1 MAPIRSPGTNQRGG
15 WRRSGMTLPG
25 GPANKLGNRYEK
37 WWTVSECVR
46 MLHGDTEAIR
56 IEPPGVEKAEF
67 VVTVGSRQELHQAK
81 RSHPNGKWSL
91 AALASD
97 GLLQA
102 IGNALAGNDDRF
114 VFVSGSDARELDEL
128 CEEACAAESDE
139 EFERAFLAANK
150 ESKAWFEKLLHC
162 YWKCAV
168 PTAIERLRRIEV
180 RTIDERG
187 LEDNVRLG
195 VRLLY
200 LADSTQVLSEL
211 RAIVED
217 SVHRTITRQD
227 LVEELSRRGY
237 RMRRLSS
244 PENAGVAVRKAT
256 EQHLDVARR
265 RLIRR
270 TPVPRAAAER
280 LLSRLGETAT
290 DSVVTGKA
298 GSGKTACVVE
308 VTEALRER
316 GLPVLTFRL
325 DRLQLLS
332 ASTTADLGRLL
343 DLEESPVL
351 VLAAAAE
358 AAGRPGVLIV
368 DQLDA
373 VSTMSGR
380 SSGAFDIVEG
390 LLQEARGTRARAV
403 SEQAFPE
410 DRDESRGT
418 RARVMIHTVVVCRAF
433 DWQHDHRLRQ
443 LAPPDSD
450 AQVEVTEFT
459 VDEAKSILTDAGF
472 DPARFRERQLA
483 LLRLPQNLSL
493 FLEAGFD
500 TSRTPAFGTATELFE
515 RYWTEKRRAV
525 EERVAPSPDQW
536 KEVMETLCNEM
547 ASAQQLSAPR
557 ETLDDFT
564 PAYVEQLA
572 SEGVLTFDGRRYGF
586 GHESFFDYCFARVFF
601 RRRESLVSF
610 LKGSE
615 QHLFRRAQVRQVLAY
630 LRDADR
636 ARYVEEIRDLLL
648 DEGIRAHIK
657 DLAFAF
663 LAEVTDPDEEEWA
676 IRQQW
681 IAPALKAI
689 EEGTPNPDKLSEIA
703 WGRFFGASSWFTATD
718 RRGVIEDWLAS
729 GNDRFA
735 NVAVNYLGR
744 HQRHSQDRVAALLEP
759 YADHGGEW
767 ALRLRSLME
776 RADLHTSRC
785 FFDLFLRLVDNG
797 TLDEVRGPNMF
808 WSNLRALGKNRPEWI
823 PEVMAHRFRWR
834 LEVVRTGGGELRGR
848 KFFRHDQSAAV
859 LFNTSAKHAPA
870 EFVKHVLPVVLE
882 ISDST
887 TLVGDTPP
895 KRDAVLRFLTKT
907 DHPRGEK
914 ACLLELAGALAA
926 LARDGTTD
934 LRDVI
939 PDLRRRGTHVANHLL
954 LVLYT
959 GGAAC
964 YADEAAALLCD
975 EPWRFR
981 CGFSDSPHWCAME
994 AIRAVVPHC
1003 TAESRERLER
1013 VILRYIS
1020 PCERTREEYK
1030 QAGRA
1035 RFALLS
1041 AIPSELRSAHANTH
1055 FEELERKFGE
1065 PEGKPR
1071 EISASFI
1078 ESPIEKTAADKM
1090 TDDQWLRAIKKYRS
1104 EDWERS
1110 SYGGI
1115 TGGARQLA
1123 QVLENYVK
1131 EEPERFARLSLC
1143 FPADA
1148 NPVYLERTLSSLQ
1161 EAPIASDLKLQVCW
1175 KAFTESR
1182 GPCGRAITD
1191 VLGKIKDTLPDVAIR
1206 MLHQLATEH
1215 QDPISEAWQED
1226 AGGDRTYYNGDIHTN
1241 GINTTR
1247 GSAADAI
1254 RDLILS
1260 DATYIERFRPTLDL
1274 MIRDRSAAVLSCV
1287 AGTLRAVA
1295 CHDAALGISL
1305 FRNMDLSEDR
1315 LLATPHVCSFI
1326 HDHLRDGFA
1335 ELRPIVEHMLRSSEP
1350 EACEAGARIACIAYL
1365 IHERAAGLVDDALR
1379 GGAPH
1384 RLGVAQVAAA
1394 NIADPECRAWC
1405 EATLAALF
1413 DDDDSDVRHEAAS
1426 CFRQLQGGALDT
1438 YEKLITAFCDS
1449 KAFEE
1454 DSFWIL
1460 HTLEESLGRLP
1471 GMTCEICKKFLDRFA
1486 DETRDIR
1493 TSRAGDTDIV
1503 AKLVFRTYQ
1512 QHQNDEWTPQS
1523 LDLIDRLCL
1532 DRIHDAGREF
1542 ERFER

>member
-1 MAPIRSPGTNQRGG
+1 
-15 WRRSGMTLPG
+15 MTLPG

-46 MLHGDTEAIR
+46 MLRGDTKEIR
-56 IEPPGVEKAEF
+56 IEDPGVEKAEF
-67 VVTVGSRQELHQAK
+67 VVTVGSRRELHQAK
-81 RSHPNGKWSL
+81 RSHRSGKWSIT
-91 AALASD
+91 ALASD

-102 IGNALAGNDDRF
+102 IGNELAGNDDRF
-114 VFVSGSDARELDEL
+114 VFVSRSDAPDLVKL
-128 CEEACAAESDE
+128 CEEACAAESEE
-139 EFERAFLAANK
+139 EFERVFLAANK
-150 ESKAWFEKLLHC
+150 KSKAWFERLLSC

-187 LEDNVRLG
+187 LEDNVRWGTQALFLG
-195 VRLLY
+195 
-200 LADSTQVLSEL
+200 DPGKVLSEL
-211 RAIVED
+211 RVIVED
-217 SVHRTITRQD
+217 SVHRTITRQG
-227 LVEELSRRGY
+227 LVEELSGRGY

-256 EQHLDVARR
+256 EQHLGAARPQ
-265 RLIRR
+265 LIRQR
-270 TPVPRAAAER
+270 LVPRTAAET

-325 DRLQLLS
+325 DRIQLLS
-332 ASTTADLGRLL
+332 ASTTTDLGSHL

-358 AAGRPGVLIV
+358 AAGLPGVLIV

-380 SSGAFDIVEG
+380 SSGAFDVVEG

-418 RARVMIHTVVVCRAF
+418 RARAVIHTVVVCRAF

-450 AQVEVTEFT
+450 APVEVTEFT
-459 VDEAKSILTDAGF
+459 VDEVKPLLTDAGF
-472 DPARFRERQLA
+472 DPALFRERQLA

-493 FLEAGFD
+493 FLEAEAGFD
-500 TSRTPAFGTATELFE
+500 TSRTPTFRTATELFE

-536 KEVMETLCNEM
+536 MGVMETLCNAM
-547 ASAQQLSAPR
+547 TSAQQLSVPR
-557 ETLDDFT
+557 ETLDGFSS
-564 PAYVEQLA
+564 AYVEQLA

-586 GHESFFDYCFARVFF
+586 GHESFFDYCFARVFVG
-601 RRRESLVSF
+601 RRKSLVSF

-636 ARYVEEIRDLLL
+636 AGYVEELRALLS
-648 DEGIRAHIK
+648 DERIRAHIK
-657 DLAFAF
+657 DLAFAL
-663 LAEVTDPDEEEWA
+663 LAEVTEPTEEEWSVW
-676 IRQQW
+676 QQW

-744 HQRHSQDRVAALLEP
+744 HQRRSPDRVAALLEP

-776 RADLHTSRC
+776 WADLHRSRC

-797 TLDEVRGPNMF
+797 TLDEAQAPNTF
-808 WSNLRALGKNRPEWI
+808 WSSLRALGKSRPEWV
-823 PEVMAHRFRWR
+823 PEVMAHRFRRR
-834 LEVVRTGGGELRGR
+834 LAVVRASGRDLRTR
-848 KFFRHDQSAAV
+848 EFFGYEQSAAV
-859 LFNTSAKHAPA
+859 MFNTSAKHAP
-870 EFVKHVLPVVLE
+870 EVFVEHVLPVVLE
-882 ISDST
+882 ISDSA
-887 TLVGDTPP
+887 LIGGTPP
-895 KRDAVLRFLTKT
+895 KRDAVWPLLVKT
-907 DHPRGEK
+907 DYPGGEE
-914 ACLLELAGALAA
+914 ACLLELAGALAT
-926 LARDGTTD
+926 LARDGTAD

-939 PDLRRRGTHVANHLL
+939 PDLRRRDTHVANHLL
-954 LVLYT
+954 LALYT
-959 GGAAC
+959 GGAARH
-964 YADEAAALLCD
+964 ADEATALLCD
-975 EPWRFR
+975 EPWRFQ
-981 CGFSDSPHWCAME
+981 CGFSDSRHWCAME

-1003 TAESRERLER
+1003 TAENRERLEM
-1013 VILRYIS
+1013 VILGYVH
-1020 PCERTREEYK
+1020 PYERTKSGFKRI
-1030 QAGRA
+1030 GWA

-1041 AIPSELRSAHANTH
+1041 AISSELRSAHANTH

-1065 PEGKPR
+1065 PEGEPR
-1071 EISASFI
+1071 GPAGGVVK
-1078 ESPIEKTAADKM
+1078 SPIKKDTADKM
-1090 TDDQWLRAIKKYRS
+1090 NDDQWLRAIEKYHS
-1104 EDWERS
+1104 EEWGRFLRDEV
-1110 SYGGI
+1110 
-1115 TGGARQLA
+1115 TGGAWQLA
-1123 QVLENYVK
+1123 QVLEERAK
-1131 EEPERFARLSLC
+1131 EEPERFARLGLR
-1143 FPADA
+1143 FPADT
-1148 NPVYLERTLSSLQ
+1148 NPVYLERTLSAL
-1161 EAPIASDLKLQVCW
+1161 EKTPIASDLKLQVCR
-1175 KAFTESR
+1175 KAFTESC
-1182 GPCGRAITD
+1182 GPCGRSIAD
-1191 VLGKIKDTLPDVAIR
+1191 VLGNIEDPLPDDAVQ
-1206 MLHQLATEH
+1206 MLHRLATEH
-1215 QDPISEAWQED
+1215 EDPDREAWQED
-1226 AGGDRTYYNGDIHTN
+1226 AGSGKPYYGGDIHFN

-1247 GSAADAI
+1247 GRAADAI
-1254 RDLILS
+1254 RDLIFS
-1260 DATYIERFRPTLDL
+1260 DATYIDRFRPTLDQ

-1295 CHDAALGISL
+1295 CHDPALGISL
-1305 FRNMDLSEDR
+1305 FRNMDLPEDR
-1315 LLATPHVCSFI
+1315 LLATPHVCGFI
-1326 HDHLRDGFA
+1326 HSHLHDGFA
-1335 ELRPIVEHMLRSSEP
+1335 ELRSIVEHMLRSSEP
-1350 EACEAGARIACIAYL
+1350 EACEAGARFACIASL

-1405 EATLAALF
+1405 EATLAELF
-1413 DDDDSDVRHEAAS
+1413 DDDDSEVRRKAAS
-1426 CFRQLQGGALDT
+1426 CFDRLQGEALDT
-1438 YEKLITAFCDS
+1438 HEDLIATFCDS
-1449 KAFEE
+1449 KAFQE
-1454 DSFWIL
+1454 DSFSIL

-1471 GMTCEICKKFLDRFA
+1471 GMTCEVCDKFLDRFA
-1486 DETRDIR
+1486 DEARDIR
-1493 TSRAGDTDIV
+1493 TRRAGDTRTV

-1512 QHQNDEWTPQS
+1512 QHQDDEWTFRS
-1523 LDLIDRLCL
+1523 LNLIDRLCL
-1532 DRIHDAGREF
+1532 ERTHDAGREF
-1542 ERFER
+1542 EQFER

>member
-1 MAPIRSPGTNQRGG
+1 
-15 WRRSGMTLPG
+15 MTLPG

-46 MLHGDTEAIR
+46 MLHGNTEAIR

-67 VVTVGSRQELHQAK
+67 VVTVGSRQEHHQAK

-114 VFVSGSDARELDEL
+114 VFVSGSEARELAEL
-128 CEEACAAESDE
+128 CESARDAESEE
-139 EFERAFLAANK
+139 EFERVFLAAQERK
-150 ESKAWFEKLLHC
+150 QSFKKLLSC

-168 PTAIERLRRIEV
+168 PTAIERLQRIEV
-180 RTIDERG
+180 RTIGERD
-187 LEDNVRLG
+187 LEDKVRWGTQALFLG
-195 VRLLY
+195 
-200 LADSTQVLSEL
+200 DPGKVLSKL
-211 RAIVED
+211 REIVED

-227 LVEELSRRGY
+227 LVEALFRRGY

-244 PENAGVAVRKAT
+244 PENAGVAVWEAT
-256 EQHLDVARR
+256 DRYLDDAQRW
-265 RLIRR
+265 LIRQR
-270 TPVPRAAAER
+270 LVPRTAAET

-308 VTEALRER
+308 VTKALRGR

-343 DLEESPVL
+343 HLEESPVL

-380 SSGAFDIVEG
+380 SSGAFDVVER

-403 SEQAFPE
+403 L
-410 DRDESRGT
+410 
-418 RARVMIHTVVVCRAF
+418 HTVVVCRAF

-459 VDEAKSILTDAGF
+459 VDEVKTILTDAGF

-500 TSRTPAFGTATELFE
+500 TSQTPAFGTATELFAQ
-515 RYWTEKRRAV
+515 YWTEKQRAV
-525 EERVAPSPDQW
+525 AKRISPSLDQW
-536 KEVMETLCNEM
+536 WMKVMEALCDEM
-547 ASAQQLSAPR
+547 ASAQQLSVPR
-557 ETLDDFT
+557 ETLDGFT

-601 RRRESLVSF
+601 RRRESLVPF

-636 ARYVEEIRDLLL
+636 ARYVEELRALLS

-657 DLAFAF
+657 DLAFAL
-663 LAEVTDPDEEEWA
+663 LAEVTEPTEEEWSVW
-676 IRQQW
+676 QQW

-689 EEGTPNPDKLSEIA
+689 EEDTPNPDKLSEIA
-703 WGRFFGASSWFTATD
+703 WRRFSGASSWFTATD

-729 GNDRFA
+729 GNDRL
-735 NVAVNYLGR
+735 NDVAVNYLR
-744 HQRHSQDRVAALLEP
+744 SHQRNSPDRVAVLLEP
-759 YADHGGEW
+759 YADRGDEW
-767 ALRLRSLME
+767 IPRLRFIME
-776 RADLHTSRC
+776 WADLHMSRR

-797 TLDEVRGPNMF
+797 TLDEAREPIAENTTF
-808 WSNLRALGKNRPEWI
+808 WDMLHDLGENRPEWI
-823 PEVMAHRFRWR
+823 PEAMAHRFRRR
-834 LEVVRTGGGELRGR
+834 LAVVRASGRDLRTR
-848 KFFRHDQSAAV
+848 EFFGYEQSAAV
-859 LFNTSAKHAPA
+859 MFNASAKHAPA
-870 EFVKHVLPVVLE
+870 VFVEHVLPVVLE
-882 ISDST
+882 ISDFALIGS
-887 TLVGDTPP
+887 TPP
-895 KRDAVLRFLTKT
+895 KLDAVWPFLVKT
-907 DHPRGEK
+907 DYPEGEE
-914 ACLLELAGALAA
+914 ACLLELAGALAT
-926 LARDGTTD
+926 LARDGTAD

-939 PDLRRRGTHVANHLL
+939 LDLRRRDTHVANHLL
-954 LVLYT
+954 LALYA
-959 GGAAC
+959 GGAARH
-964 YADEAAALLCD
+964 ADEAAALLCD
-975 EPWRFR
+975 EPWRFQ
-981 CGFSDSPHWCAME
+981 CGFSDSRHWCAME

-1003 TAESRERLER
+1003 TAENRERLET
-1013 VILRYIS
+1013 VILGYVH
-1020 PCERTREEYK
+1020 PCERTKDGYK
-1030 QAGRA
+1030 WRGQS

-1041 AIPSELRSAHANTH
+1041 AVPPELRSAHANAH
-1055 FEELERKFGE
+1055 FEELVRKFGE
-1065 PEGKPR
+1065 PEGEPR
-1071 EISASFI
+1071 GITGDGDLV
-1078 ESPIEKTAADKM
+1078 ESPIKKGVADKM
-1090 TDDQWLRAIKKYRS
+1090 TDDQWLRAIMRYRS
-1104 EDWERS
+1104 EDWGHFS
-1110 SYGGI
+1110 PDKI

-1123 QVLENYVK
+1123 QVLEERAK
-1131 EEPERFARLSLC
+1131 EEPERFARLSLR
-1143 FPADA
+1143 FSADT
-1148 NPVYLERTLSSLQ
+1148 NPVYLERALSALA
-1161 EAPIASDLKLQVCW
+1161 EAPIACDLKLQVCF
-1175 KAFTESR
+1175 KAFGESR
-1182 GPCGRAITD
+1182 GPCGRSITD
-1191 VLGKIKDTLPDVAIR
+1191 VLGNIEDPLPNDAVQ

-1215 QDPISEAWQED
+1215 EDPDSEVWQED
-1226 AGGDRTYYNGDIHTN
+1226 AGGGQPYYGDDIYTN

-1247 GSAADAI
+1247 GRAAGAI
-1254 RDLILS
+1254 QKLIFNDVVSTKRL
-1260 DATYIERFRPTLDL
+1260 RPTLDR

-1295 CHDAALGISL
+1295 YHDPALGMSL

-1315 LLATPHVCSFI
+1315 LLATPHVRGFI
-1326 HDHLRDGFA
+1326 HGHLRDGFA
-1335 ELRPIVEHMLRSSEP
+1335 ELRPIVEHMLQSSEP
-1350 EACEAGARIACIAYL
+1350 EVCEAGARFACIAYL
-1365 IHERAAGLVDDALR
+1365 IHERAADLVDEALR
-1379 GGAPH
+1379 GDA
-1384 RLGVAQVAAA
+1384 RRRFGVAQVAAA
-1394 NIADPECRAWC
+1394 NIAASECRAWC
-1405 EATLAALF
+1405 EATLAELF
-1413 DDDDSDVRHEAAS
+1413 DDDDSEVRRKAAS
-1426 CFRQLQGGALDT
+1426 CFDRLQGEALDT
-1438 YEKLITAFCDS
+1438 HEDLIATFCDS
-1449 KAFEE
+1449 KAFQE
-1454 DSFWIL
+1454 DSFSIL

-1471 GMTCEICKKFLDRFA
+1471 GMTCEVCDKFLDRFA
-1486 DETRDIR
+1486 DEARDIR
-1493 TSRAGDTDIV
+1493 TRRAGDTRTV

-1512 QHQNDEWTPQS
+1512 QHQDDEWTFRS
-1523 LDLIDRLCL
+1523 LNLIDRLCL
-1532 DRIHDAGREF
+1532 ERTHDAGREF
-1542 ERFER
+1542 EQFER

>member
-1 MAPIRSPGTNQRGG
+1 
-15 WRRSGMTLPG
+15 MTLPG

-56 IEPPGVEKAEF
+56 IEDPGVEKAEF
-67 VVTVGSRQELHQAK
+67 VVTVGSRREHHQAK
-81 RSHPNGKWSL
+81 RSHPKGKWSRT
-91 AALASD
+91 ALASG

-102 IGNALAGNDDRF
+102 IGNELAGNDDRF
-114 VFVSGSDARELDEL
+114 VFVSGSDAPELAGL
-128 CEEACAAESDE
+128 CESARDAKSEE
-139 EFERAFLAANK
+139 EFERDFLKAQERK
-150 ESKAWFEKLLHC
+150 RLFESLLNC

-168 PTAIERLRRIEV
+168 PTAIERLQRIEV
-180 RTIDERG
+180 RTIGERD
-187 LEDNVRLG
+187 LEDKVRWGTQALFLG
-195 VRLLY
+195 
-200 LADSTQVLSEL
+200 DPGKVLSKL
-211 RAIVED
+211 REIVED
-217 SVHRTITRQD
+217 SVHRTITRQY
-227 LVEELSRRGY
+227 LKAALSRRGY

-244 PENAGVAVRKAT
+244 PENAGVAVWEAT
-256 EQHLDVARR
+256 DRYLDDAQR

-270 TPVPRAAAER
+270 TPVPRAAAQT

-308 VTEALRER
+308 VTEALRGR

-325 DRLQLLS
+325 DLLQLLS

-380 SSGAFDIVEG
+380 SSGAFDVVEG

-403 SEQAFPE
+403 
-410 DRDESRGT
+410 
-418 RARVMIHTVVVCRAF
+418 IHTVVVCRAF

-443 LAPPDSD
+443 LAPFDSNT
-450 AQVEVTEFT
+450 QVEVTEFT
-459 VDEAKSILTDAGF
+459 VDEAKSILTDAGI

-493 FLEAGFD
+493 FLEAGL
-500 TSRTPAFGTATELFE
+500 RTPAFDTATKLFA
-515 RYWTEKRRAV
+515 RYWTKKRGVVA
-525 EERVAPSPDQW
+525 ERISPLPDQW
-536 KEVMETLCNEM
+536 MKVMEALCDEM
-547 ASAQQLSAPR
+547 ASAQQLSVPC
-557 ETLDDFT
+557 ETLDGFT

-601 RRRESLVSF
+601 RRRESLVPF

-630 LRDADR
+630 LRDTDR
-636 ARYVEEIRDLLL
+636 ARYVEELRGLLS
-648 DEGIRAHIK
+648 DERIRAHIK
-657 DLAFAF
+657 DLAFAL

-744 HQRHSQDRVAALLEP
+744 HQRRSPDRVAALLEP

-776 RADLHTSRC
+776 WADLHRSRC

-797 TLDEVRGPNMF
+797 TLDEAQAPNTF
-808 WSNLRALGKNRPEWI
+808 WSSLRTLGKSRPEWV
-823 PEVMAHRFRWR
+823 PEVMAHRFRRR
-834 LEVVRTGGGELRGR
+834 LAVVRASGRDLRTR
-848 KFFRHDQSAAV
+848 EFFGYEQSAAV
-859 LFNTSAKHAPA
+859 MFNTSAKHAPA
-870 EFVKHVLPVVLE
+870 VFVEHVLPVVLE
-882 ISDST
+882 ISDSA
-887 TLVGDTPP
+887 LIGGTPP
-895 KRDAVLRFLTKT
+895 KRDAVWPLLVKT
-907 DHPRGEK
+907 DYPGGEE
-914 ACLLELAGALAA
+914 ACLLELAGALAT
-926 LARDGTTD
+926 LARDGTAD

-939 PDLRRRGTHVANHLL
+939 PDLRRRDTHVANHLL
-954 LVLYT
+954 LALYT
-959 GGAAC
+959 GGAARH
-964 YADEAAALLCD
+964 ADEATALLCD
-975 EPWRFR
+975 EPWRFQ
-981 CGFSDSPHWCAME
+981 CGFSDSRHWCAME

-1003 TAESRERLER
+1003 TAENRERLEM
-1013 VILRYIS
+1013 VILGYVH
-1020 PCERTREEYK
+1020 PYERTKSGFKRI
-1030 QAGRA
+1030 GWA

-1041 AIPSELRSAHANTH
+1041 AISSELRSAHANTH

-1065 PEGKPR
+1065 PEGEPR
-1071 EISASFI
+1071 GPAGGVVK
-1078 ESPIEKTAADKM
+1078 SPIKKDTADKM
-1090 TDDQWLRAIKKYRS
+1090 TDDQWLRAIVKYHS
-1104 EDWERS
+1104 EEWGRFLRDEV
-1110 SYGGI
+1110 
-1115 TGGARQLA
+1115 TGGAWQLA
-1123 QVLENYVK
+1123 QVLEERAK
-1131 EEPERFARLSLC
+1131 EEPERFARLGLR
-1143 FPADA
+1143 FPADT
-1148 NPVYLERTLSSLQ
+1148 NPVYLERTLSAL
-1161 EAPIASDLKLQVCW
+1161 EKTPIASDLKLQVCR
-1175 KAFTESR
+1175 KAFTESC
-1182 GPCGRAITD
+1182 GPCGRSIAD
-1191 VLGKIKDTLPDVAIR
+1191 VLGNIEDPLPDDAVQ
-1206 MLHQLATEH
+1206 MLHRLATEH
-1215 QDPISEAWQED
+1215 EDPDREAWQED
-1226 AGGDRTYYNGDIHTN
+1226 AGSGKPYYGGDIHFN

-1247 GSAADAI
+1247 GRAADAI
-1254 RDLILS
+1254 RDLIFS
-1260 DATYIERFRPTLDL
+1260 DATYIDRFRPTLDQ

-1295 CHDAALGISL
+1295 CHDLALGISL
-1305 FRNMDLSEDR
+1305 FRNMDLPEDR
-1315 LLATPHVCSFI
+1315 LLATPHVCGFI
-1326 HDHLRDGFA
+1326 HSHLHDGFA
-1335 ELRPIVEHMLRSSEP
+1335 ELRPLVEHMLRSSEP
-1350 EACEAGARIACIAYL
+1350 EVCEAGARFACIAYL
-1365 IHERAAGLVDDALR
+1365 IHERAAALVDDALR

-1394 NIADPECRAWC
+1394 NIAVPECRAWC

-1413 DDDDSDVRHEAAS
+1413 DDDDSEVRREATS
-1426 CFRQLQGGALDT
+1426 CFGRLQGEALDT
-1438 YEKLITAFCDS
+1438 HEDLIATFCDS
-1449 KAFEE
+1449 KAFQE
-1454 DSFWIL
+1454 DSFSIL

-1471 GMTCEICKKFLDRFA
+1471 GMTCEVCDKFLDRFA
-1486 DETRDIR
+1486 DEARDIR
-1493 TSRAGDTDIV
+1493 TRRAGDTRTV

-1512 QHQNDEWTPQS
+1512 QHQDDEWTSRS

-1532 DRIHDAGREF
+1532 ERTHDVRDEF
-1542 ERFER
+1542 EQFER

>member
-1 MAPIRSPGTNQRGG
+1 
-15 WRRSGMTLPG
+15 MTLPG
-25 GPANKLGNRYEK
+25 GPANKLGNRYEQ

-67 VVTVGSRQELHQAK
+67 VVTVGSRRELHQAK
-81 RSHPNGKWSL
+81 RSHPKGKWSRT
-91 AALASD
+91 ALASD

-102 IGNALAGNDDRF
+102 IGNELAGNDDRF
-114 VFVSGSDARELDEL
+114 VFVSGSEARELAEL
-128 CEEACAAESDE
+128 CESARDAESEE
-139 EFERAFLAANK
+139 EFERVFLAAQERK
-150 ESKAWFEKLLHC
+150 QSFKKLLSC
-162 YWKCAV
+162 YWKCAAS
-168 PTAIERLRRIEV
+168 TAIKRLRRIEV

-187 LEDNVRLG
+187 LEDNVRWGTQALFLG
-195 VRLLY
+195 
-200 LADSTQVLSEL
+200 DPGKVLSEL

-217 SVHRTITRQD
+217 SVHLPITRQD
-227 LVEELSRRGY
+227 LVEALFRCGY
-237 RMRRLSS
+237 RMRRQPS
-244 PENAGVAVRKAT
+244 PENAGVAVWEAT
-256 EQHLDVARR
+256 KRYMDVARR

-270 TPVPRAAAER
+270 TPVPRAAAET

-290 DSVVTGKA
+290 DGVVTGKA

-325 DRLQLLS
+325 DRIS
-332 ASTTADLGRLL
+332 FSSVSTTTDLGRHL

-358 AAGRPGVLIV
+358 AAGCPGVLIV

-390 LLQEARGTRARAV
+390 LLQEA
-403 SEQAFPE
+403 
-410 DRDESRGT
+410 RGT

-493 FLEAGFD
+493 FLEAEAGFD
-500 TSRTPAFGTATELFE
+500 TSRTPTFSTATELFE
-515 RYWTEKRRAV
+515 RYWTEKRDAVAGRA
-525 EERVAPSPDQW
+525 APSPDQW
-536 KEVMETLCNEM
+536 MGVMETLCNAM
-547 ASAQQLSAPR
+547 TSAQQLSAPR
-557 ETLDDFT
+557 ETLDDFSS
-564 PAYVEQLA
+564 AYVEQLA

-586 GHESFFDYCFARVFF
+586 GHESFFDYCFARVFVG
-601 RRRESLVSF
+601 RRESLVAF

-636 ARYVEEIRDLLL
+636 TRYVKELRGLLS

-657 DLAFAF
+657 DLAFAL

-703 WGRFFGASSWFTATD
+703 LGRFFGASSWFTATD

-729 GNDRFA
+729 GNDRF
-735 NVAVNYLGR
+735 NDMAVIYLGR
-744 HQRHSQDRVAALLEP
+744 HQRHSPDRVAALLEP

-776 RADLHTSRC
+776 WADHHTSRR

-797 TLDEVRGPNMF
+797 TLDEARGPNMF

-848 KFFRHDQSAAV
+848 KLFRHDQSAAV

-895 KRDAVLRFLTKT
+895 KRDAVSRFLTKT

-939 PDLRRRGTHVANHLL
+939 PDLRRRGTYVANHLL
-954 LVLYT
+954 LALYT
-959 GGAAC
+959 GGAAR

-1041 AIPSELRSAHANTH
+1041 AISSDLRSAQANAH
-1055 FEELERKFGE
+1055 FEELARKFGE
-1065 PEGKPR
+1065 PQGEPR
-1071 EISASFI
+1071 GITGGI
-1078 ESPIEKTAADKM
+1078 VKSPIKKPAADKM
-1090 TDDQWLRAIKKYRS
+1090 TDDQWLQAIERYRS
-1104 EDWERS
+1104 EDWVRFLRDEV
-1110 SYGGI
+1110 
-1115 TGGARQLA
+1115 TGGAQQLA
-1123 QVLENYVK
+1123 QVLEERAK
-1131 EEPERFARLSLC
+1131 EEPERFARLSLQ

-1148 NPVYLERTLSSLQ
+1148 NPVYLKRTLSALA
-1161 EAPIASDLKLQVCW
+1161 EAPIAGDLKLQVCF
-1175 KAFTESR
+1175 KAFAESC
-1182 GPCGRAITD
+1182 GPCGQLIAN
-1191 VLGKIKDTLPDVAIR
+1191 VLGNIEDPLPDDAFR
-1206 MLHQLATEH
+1206 MLHQLATDHE
-1215 QDPISEAWQED
+1215 DPGSEAWQEGVG
-1226 AGGDRTYYNGDIHTN
+1226 GGDIYIN

-1247 GSAADAI
+1247 GSAADTI
-1254 RDLILS
+1254 RDLIFS
-1260 DATYIERFRPTLDL
+1260 DATYIERFHTTLDR
-1274 MIRDRSAAVLSCV
+1274 MIRDQSAAVLSCV

-1295 CHDAALGISL
+1295 CHDPALGISL

-1315 LLATPHVCSFI
+1315 LLATPHVYGFI

-1350 EACEAGARIACIAYL
+1350 EVREDGAHFACIASL
-1365 IHERAAGLVDDALR
+1365 IHEGAADLVDDALR
-1379 GGAPH
+1379 GDARH

-1394 NIADPECRAWC
+1394 YIAAPEYRAWC
-1405 EATLAALF
+1405 EATLAELF
-1413 DDDDSDVRHEAAS
+1413 GDDDSDVLHEAAS

-1454 DSFWIL
+1454 DSFSIL
-1460 HTLEESLGRLP
+1460 HTLEESMGRLP
-1471 GMTCEICKKFLDRFA
+1471 GMTCEVCEKFLHRFA
-1486 DETRDIR
+1486 DEARDIR
-1493 TSRAGDTDIV
+1493 TSRAGDTDLV
-1503 AKLVFRTYQ
+1503 AKLAFRTYQ
-1512 QHQNDEWTPQS
+1512 QHQNDEWTPRS

-1542 ERFER
+1542 EQFDR

>member
-1 MAPIRSPGTNQRGG
+1 
-15 WRRSGMTLPG
+15 MTLPG
-25 GPANKLGNRYEK
+25 GPANKLGNLYEK

-46 MLHGDTEAIR
+46 MLHGDTEVIR

-91 AALASD
+91 VALASD

-114 VFVSGSDARELDEL
+114 VFVSGSEARELAEL
-128 CEEACAAESDE
+128 CESARDAESEE
-139 EFERAFLAANK
+139 EFERVFLAAQGRK
-150 ESKAWFEKLLHC
+150 RSFERLLGC

-187 LEDNVRLG
+187 LEDNVRWGTQALFLG
-195 VRLLY
+195 
-200 LADSTQVLSEL
+200 DPGKVLSEL

-227 LVEELSRRGY
+227 LVEELSGRGY

-244 PENAGVAVRKAT
+244 PENAGVAVREAT
-256 EQHLDVARR
+256 KRYMDDARQ

-270 TPVPRAAAER
+270 TLVPRAAAET

-316 GLPVLTFRL
+316 DLPVLTFRL

-332 ASTTADLGRLL
+332 ASTTAALGRHL

-380 SSGAFDIVEG
+380 SSGAFDVVEG

-403 SEQAFPE
+403 
-410 DRDESRGT
+410 
-418 RARVMIHTVVVCRAF
+418 IHTVVVCRAF

-443 LAPPDSD
+443 LLPSGSD
-450 AQVEVTEFT
+450 TQVEVTEFA
-459 VDEAKSILTDAGF
+459 VDEVKSILTDAGF

-500 TSRTPAFGTATELFE
+500 TSRTPAFGTATELFA

-525 EERVAPSPDQW
+525 AERVAPSPDQW
-536 KEVMETLCNEM
+536 MGVMETLCNAM
-547 ASAQQLSAPR
+547 TSAQQLSAPR

-564 PAYVEQLA
+564 PAYVDQLA

-586 GHESFFDYCFARVFF
+586 GHESFFDYCFARVFI
-601 RRRESLVSF
+601 RRRKSLVSF

-636 ARYVEEIRDLLL
+636 ARYVKELRGLLS

-657 DLAFAF
+657 DLVFAL
-663 LAEVTDPDEEEWA
+663 LAEVTEPTEEEWV
-676 IRQQW
+676 IWQQW

-703 WGRFFGASSWFTATD
+703 WRRFSGASSWFTATD
-718 RRGVIEDWLAS
+718 QRGVIEDWLAS
-729 GNDRFA
+729 GNDRLNDMA
-735 NVAVNYLGR
+735 MTYLGR
-744 HQRHSQDRVAALLEP
+744 HQRHSPDRVAALLEP
-759 YADHGGEW
+759 YADRGGEW
-767 ALRLRSLME
+767 MHRLRFIMQW
-776 RADLHTSRC
+776 ADHHTSRH

-797 TLDEVRGPNMF
+797 TLDEARGPIAENTTF
-808 WSNLRALGKNRPEWI
+808 WDMLHDLGENRPEWI
-823 PEVMAHRFRWR
+823 PEVLARR
-834 LEVVRTGGGELRGR
+834 LRRRLAVIRSDGGDLRGR
-848 KFFRHDQSAAV
+848 ELLGYDHSVAEIINKSAE
-859 LFNTSAKHAPA
+859 HAPA
-870 EFVKHVLPVVLE
+870 VFVEHVLSVVLC
-882 ISDST
+882 ISDSALT
-887 TLVGDTPP
+887 GNEPP
-895 KRDAVLRFLTKT
+895 KHDAVWPILIK
-907 DHPRGEK
+907 DEHPSGED
-914 ACLLELAGALAA
+914 ACLSGLAGALAT
-926 LARDGTTD
+926 LAHQSTEN
-934 LRDVI
+934 LLDVI
-939 PDLRRRGTHVANHLL
+939 LDLRRRDTHVANHLL
-954 LVLYT
+954 LALYT
-959 GGAAC
+959 GGAAR
-964 YADEAAALLCD
+964 YADEAAVLLCD
-975 EPWRFR
+975 EAWRFQ

-1003 TAESRERLER
+1003 TAENRERLER
-1013 VILRYIS
+1013 VILCYVH
-1020 PCERTREEYK
+1020 PCERTKDGYK
-1030 QAGRA
+1030 WRGQS

-1041 AIPSELRSAHANTH
+1041 AIPSELRSAQANAH

-1065 PEGKPR
+1065 PEGEPR
-1071 EISASFI
+1071 TMAASWVGP
-1078 ESPIEKTAADKM
+1078 PIEQPAADKM
-1090 TDDQWLRAIKKYRS
+1090 TDDQWLRAIVKYHS
-1104 EDWERS
+1104 ADWGRFSRGEV
-1110 SYGGI
+1110 

-1123 QVLENYVK
+1123 QVLEERAK
-1131 EEPERFARLSLC
+1131 EEPERFACLSLR

-1148 NPVYLERTLSSLQ
+1148 NPVYLERALSAL
-1161 EAPIASDLKLQVCW
+1161 EKTPIASDLKLQVCR
-1175 KAFTESR
+1175 KAFAESC
-1182 GPCGRAITD
+1182 GPCGRSIAD
-1191 VLGKIKDTLPDVAIR
+1191 VLGNIEDPLPDDAVQ

-1215 QDPISEAWQED
+1215 EDPDREAWQEN
-1226 AGGDRTYYNGDIHTN
+1226 AGSGQLYYGGDIYMN

-1247 GSAADAI
+1247 GRAAGAI
-1254 RDLILS
+1254 QKLIFNDVVSTKRL
-1260 DATYIERFRPTLDL
+1260 RPTLDR
-1274 MIRDRSAAVLSCV
+1274 MIRDQSAAVLSCV

-1295 CHDAALGISL
+1295 CHDPALGMSL

-1315 LLATPHVCSFI
+1315 LLATRHVCGFI
-1326 HDHLRDGFA
+1326 HNNLHDGFV
-1335 ELRPIVEHMLRSSEP
+1335 ELRPIIERMLRSSEP
-1350 EACEAGARIACIAYL
+1350 EVRKAGARFACIASL
-1365 IHERAAGLVDDALR
+1365 IHEGAADLVDGALHGEAR
-1379 GGAPH
+1379 H

-1394 NIADPECRAWC
+1394 NIAVPECRAWC
-1405 EATLAALF
+1405 ETTLATLF
-1413 DDDDSDVRHEAAS
+1413 NDDDSEVRRKAAS
-1426 CFRQLQGGALDT
+1426 CFRRLRDEALDT
-1438 YEKLITAFCDS
+1438 YGDLIKAFCDS
-1449 KAFEE
+1449 RAFQE
-1454 DSFWIL
+1454 DSFSIL
-1460 HTLEESLGRLP
+1460 HTLEASLGRLP
-1471 GMTCEICKKFLDRFA
+1471 GMTCEVCEKFLDRSA
-1486 DETRDIR
+1486 DEARDIR
-1493 TSRAGDTDIV
+1493 TRRAGDTRTV

-1512 QHQNDEWTPQS
+1512 QHQDDEWTFRS
-1523 LDLIDRLCL
+1523 LNLIDRLCL
-1532 DRIHDAGREF
+1532 ERTHDAGREF
-1542 ERFER
+1542 EQFER